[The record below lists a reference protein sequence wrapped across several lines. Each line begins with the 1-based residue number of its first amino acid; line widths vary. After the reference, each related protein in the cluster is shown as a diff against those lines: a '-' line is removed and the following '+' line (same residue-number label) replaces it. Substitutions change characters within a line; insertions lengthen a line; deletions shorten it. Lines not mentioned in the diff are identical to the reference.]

1 MRAPR
6 WCHFPCSPPPGD
18 YGPPPQFPPDYGGGY
33 PPYPPPSNR
42 GGYGGQFD
50 SRGPSELPKEPPFTA
65 YVGNLPPQTVQG
77 DLDAIF
83 KDVKVRKFTR
93 YVYMLGSLSA
103 QTLYHNGAAPTFSL
117 HRPSIIMGLP
127 PQLVFTDPPPCGAA
141 PTVSLHMGLP
151 PQLVYIWGCPHS

>member
-1 MRAPR
+1 MYKMCGTFVALAGLTIVLRKYTNQHCVGAFIPHLCKQWLYIPISRVCVTPARMLFDQTLSRYGTLLRAPR

-33 PPYPPPSNR
+33 PPYPPPPNR

-83 KDVKVRKFTR
+83 KDVKVRQFTR
-93 YVYMLGSLSA
+93 CV
-103 QTLYHNGAAPTFSL
+103 
-117 HRPSIIMGLP
+117 
-127 PQLVFTDPPPCGAA
+127 
-141 PTVSLHMGLP
+141 
-151 PQLVYIWGCPHS
+151 